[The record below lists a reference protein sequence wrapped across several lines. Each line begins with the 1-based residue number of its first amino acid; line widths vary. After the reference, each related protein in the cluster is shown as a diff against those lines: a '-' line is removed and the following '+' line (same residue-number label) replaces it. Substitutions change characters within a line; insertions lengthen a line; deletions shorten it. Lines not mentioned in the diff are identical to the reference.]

1 MSSGIPDAEG
11 SSTVVKLPTYKG
23 VPAGYQKFRL
33 RFSAYCNAKGFAIGL
48 RPQAV
53 NMPTSETDVTDTD
66 PLVAA
71 SKLAYVKANAN
82 AVSAYTLALEGD
94 QVFQMVMSA
103 TTADWPNGLAH
114 LITDKLEAQYQP
126 HDLVAE
132 IELDA
137 KMQSII
143 METNAS
149 PLLLFNQIAALQLGY
164 SAPGRV
170 IPDSKFYPLIIRVAP
185 HQYDDVIQTA
195 LEAGTVSLDSIQTAM
210 MKKYRFIIAKNPKLG
225 VAPAIRSPFE
235 GKSPNETGLMD
246 VPDII
251 CYKCRAEGHKA
262 NDPNCPL
269 KSKPYAGSA
278 GRNGSQGGRGNGKF
292 RGECNHCGM
301 RGHKASDCFEK
312 SENAGRRPRNWKS
325 KMTGVANG
333 AAINDDYTPSEL
345 NAVAIDV
352 DWSSCR
358 SCDREIDRSE
368 VGLMAVMPSQP
379 TLALLNDPNIFVGDN
394 GATCDSTASDYGM
407 YDCIESVTNADSR
420 IMSDKKSTEALNIT
434 VVPIN
439 SLDFEVGED
448 DTADAESVTS
458 VIENEEPDDED
469 ESQEVPIAE
478 DAPISAVIT
487 RNGRVSV
494 TPQRLL
500 KVFKLLHIKAMHRAM
515 AYIVSYPSRGY
526 VLNPKRR
533 WNSKPDSIEF
543 EISEEADSEYTR
555 HVKLSLLHE
564 MKEVGIIKTVW
575 CPRWDNPADMFTKNL
590 AGKVSKYREFLDDP
604 DFNKYRET
612 LFGKDEY

>member
-1 MSSGIPDAEG
+1 
-11 SSTVVKLPTYKG
+11 
-23 VPAGYQKFRL
+23 
-33 RFSAYCNAKGFAIGL
+33 
-48 RPQAV
+48 
-53 NMPTSETDVTDTD
+53 
-66 PLVAA
+66 
-71 SKLAYVKANAN
+71 
-82 AVSAYTLALEGD
+82 
-94 QVFQMVMSA
+94 
-103 TTADWPNGLAH
+103 
-114 LITDKLEAQYQP
+114 
-126 HDLVAE
+126 
-132 IELDA
+132 
-137 KMQSII
+137 
-143 METNAS
+143 
-149 PLLLFNQIAALQLGY
+149 
-164 SAPGRV
+164 
-170 IPDSKFYPLIIRVAP
+170 
-185 HQYDDVIQTA
+185 
-195 LEAGTVSLDSIQTAM
+195 
-210 MKKYRFIIAKNPKLG
+210 
-225 VAPAIRSPFE
+225 
-235 GKSPNETGLMD
+235 
-246 VPDII
+246 
-251 CYKCRAEGHKA
+251 
-262 NDPNCPL
+262 
-269 KSKPYAGSA
+269 
-278 GRNGSQGGRGNGKF
+278 
-292 RGECNHCGM
+292 
-301 RGHKASDCFEK
+301 
-312 SENAGRRPRNWKS
+312 
-325 KMTGVANG
+325 
-333 AAINDDYTPSEL
+333 
-345 NAVAIDV
+345 
-352 DWSSCR
+352 
-358 SCDREIDRSE
+358 
-368 VGLMAVMPSQP
+368 MAVMPSQP

-420 IMSDKKSTEALNIT
+420 IMSEKKSTEALNIT

-478 DAPISAVIT
+478 DAPVRAVIT

-515 AYIVSYPSRGY
+515 AYIVSNPSRGY

>member
-1 MSSGIPDAEG
+1 M
-11 SSTVVKLPTYKG
+11 
-23 VPAGYQKFRL
+23 
-33 RFSAYCNAKGFAIGL
+33 
-48 RPQAV
+48 
-53 NMPTSETDVTDTD
+53 TSE
-66 PLVAA
+66 
-71 SKLAYVKANAN
+71 
-82 AVSAYTLALEGD
+82 
-94 QVFQMVMSA
+94 
-103 TTADWPNGLAH
+103 
-114 LITDKLEAQYQP
+114 
-126 HDLVAE
+126 
-132 IELDA
+132 
-137 KMQSII
+137 
-143 METNAS
+143 
-149 PLLLFNQIAALQLGY
+149 
-164 SAPGRV
+164 
-170 IPDSKFYPLIIRVAP
+170 
-185 HQYDDVIQTA
+185 
-195 LEAGTVSLDSIQTAM
+195 
-210 MKKYRFIIAKNPKLG
+210 
-225 VAPAIRSPFE
+225 
-235 GKSPNETGLMD
+235 
-246 VPDII
+246 
-251 CYKCRAEGHKA
+251 
-262 NDPNCPL
+262 
-269 KSKPYAGSA
+269 
-278 GRNGSQGGRGNGKF
+278 
-292 RGECNHCGM
+292 
-301 RGHKASDCFEK
+301 
-312 SENAGRRPRNWKS
+312 
-325 KMTGVANG
+325 ANG

-345 NAVAIDV
+345 NAVAIDEV
-352 DWSSCR
+352 WSSCR
-358 SCDREIDRSE
+358 SCDSEIERSE

-379 TLALLNDPNIFVGDN
+379 TLVLLNDPNIFVGDN
-394 GATCDSTASDYGM
+394 AGATCDSTASDYGM

-478 DAPISAVIT
+478 DAPVRAVIT

-515 AYIVSYPSRGY
+515 AYIVSNPSRGY
-526 VLNPKRR
+526 VLNPMRR
-533 WNSKPDSIEF
+533 WNGKPDSIEFEKLKWDGKPDSIEF